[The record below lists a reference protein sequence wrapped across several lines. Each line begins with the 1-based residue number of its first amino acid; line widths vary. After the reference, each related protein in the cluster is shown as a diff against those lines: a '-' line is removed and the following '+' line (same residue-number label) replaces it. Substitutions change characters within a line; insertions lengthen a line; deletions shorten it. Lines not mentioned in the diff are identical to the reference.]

1 MATVSQTLRTGLAVT
16 LILAGLTTG
25 AQGLV
30 PGGGGVGSF
39 GGESR
44 STVQIKGKVVCAGC
58 RLDEV
63 RKTQPNEH
71 ALYQLTHKRGQIV
84 MQVKEVNDTRWS
96 SLVWPPLL
104 WVRAKDSV
112 FQQLTAEENLMREV
126 ELTGLLRSSRTL
138 DIFVVTIGG

>member
-1 MATVSQTLRTGLAVT
+1 
-16 LILAGLTTG
+16 
-25 AQGLV
+25 
-30 PGGGGVGSF
+30 
-39 GGESR
+39 
-44 STVQIKGKVVCAGC
+44 
-58 RLDEV
+58 V
-63 RKTQPNEH
+63 RKTQPDKH

-84 MQVKEVNDTRWS
+84 MQVKEINDTRWR

-126 ELTGLLRSSRTL
+126 ELTGLLRNSRTL

>member
-1 MATVSQTLRTGLAVT
+1 MRTLGHTIRSGIAAALMLV
-16 LILAGLTTG
+16 GLTTG
-25 AQGLV
+25 AGGQV
-30 PGGGGVGSF
+30 PGGGLSSF
-39 GGESR
+39 GGETR
-44 STVQIKGKVVCAGC
+44 GVVQIRGEVLCAGC
-58 RLDEV
+58 SLDEV
-63 RKTQPNEH
+63 RKTQPDKH

-84 MQVKEVNDTRWS
+84 MQVKEINDTRWR

-126 ELTGLLRSSRTL
+126 ELTGLLRNSRTL